1 MLHRQS
7 FMRFA
12 AALLLAAS
20 GLAFG
25 QAFPSR
31 PITIVIPFP
40 PGGVTDVSVRLIGQR
55 ISESIGQQVLIDNR
69 PGAAGMIGAEVVKK
83 SKPDGYMVY
92 VSNIGSH
99 AINEWLYSK
108 MPYDPLK
115 DFESV
120 TMMISS
126 PTLVVVPASSPV
138 KTMAELI
145 ALAKSKAG
153 KMTYAS
159 QSVGSGGHISGE
171 IVKAKNNVELVHVP
185 YKGSVPGLIDIVA
198 GRIDFMFD
206 PIVTSL
212 PFVRDGK
219 LRALGI
225 TSDKRS
231 SLAPEIPTL
240 REQGFVGYE
249 VNPWFGISA
258 PAGTP
263 RPVIE
268 RLNLEFVKALRNPDL
283 AKRLSEQ
290 GIDVSP
296 STPEEYTAYIKSET
310 ARLGEMV
317 KASGAKAD

>member
-7 FMRFA
+7 FMHFA
-12 AALLLAAS
+12 ATLLLAAS

-40 PGGVTDVSVRLIGQR
+40 PGGVTDVSVRLIGQK

-108 MPYDPLK
+108 MPYDPLR

-290 GIDVSP
+290 GLDVSP

>member
-20 GLAFG
+20 SLAFG

-83 SKPDGYMVY
+83 SRPDGYMVY

-212 PFVRDGK
+212 PFVKDGK

-263 RPVIE
+263 RAVIE
-268 RLNLEFVKALRNPDL
+268 RLNLEFVKALRNPEL

-296 STPEEYTAYIKSET
+296 STPEEYSAYIKAET

>member
-1 MLHRQS
+1 M
-7 FMRFA
+7 
-12 AALLLAAS
+12 
-20 GLAFG
+20 
-25 QAFPSR
+25 
-31 PITIVIPFP
+31 
-40 PGGVTDVSVRLIGQR
+40 
-55 ISESIGQQVLIDNR
+55 
-69 PGAAGMIGAEVVKK
+69 
-83 SKPDGYMVY
+83 
-92 VSNIGSH
+92 
-99 AINEWLYSK
+99 
-108 MPYDPLK
+108 
-115 DFESV
+115 
-120 TMMISS
+120 
-126 PTLVVVPASSPV
+126 
-138 KTMAELI
+138 
-145 ALAKSKAG
+145 
-153 KMTYAS
+153 
-159 QSVGSGGHISGE
+159 
-171 IVKAKNNVELVHVP
+171 P

>member
-7 FMRFA
+7 FMHFA
-12 AALLLAAS
+12 GTLLLAAS

-40 PGGVTDVSVRLIGQR
+40 PGGVTDVSVRLIGQK

-108 MPYDPLK
+108 MPYDPLR

>member
-20 GLAFG
+20 SVAFG

-120 TMMISS
+120 SMMISS
-126 PTLVVVPASSPV
+126 PTLVVVPSSSPV

-212 PFVRDGK
+212 PFVKDGK

-231 SLAPEIPTL
+231 PLAPEIPTL

-263 RPVIE
+263 RPVID

-296 STPEEYTAYIKSET
+296 GTPEEYTAYIKSET

>member
-20 GLAFG
+20 SLAFG
-25 QAFPSR
+25 QVFPSR

-40 PGGVTDVSVRLIGQR
+40 PGGVTDVSVRLIGQK

-83 SKPDGYMVY
+83 AKPDGYMVY

-126 PTLVVVPASSPV
+126 PTLVVVPSSSPV

-212 PFVRDGK
+212 PFVKDGK

-268 RLNLEFVKALRNPDL
+268 RLNLEFVKALRNPEL

-296 STPEEYTAYIKSET
+296 STPEEYSAYIKAET

>member
-1 MLHRQS
+1 MFIRQS
-7 FMRFA
+7 FKYFAA
-12 AALLLAAS
+12 AALLAVS

-31 PITIVIPFP
+31 AITIVIPFP
-40 PGGVTDVSVRLIGQR
+40 PGGVTDVSVRLIGQKV
-55 ISESIGQQVLIDNR
+55 SENIGQQVLIDNR

-83 SKPDGYMVY
+83 AKPDGYMLY

-99 AINEWLYSK
+99 AINESLYSK

-120 TMMISS
+120 TSLISS
-126 PTLVVVPASSPV
+126 PTLVLVPVSSPA
-138 KTMAELI
+138 KNMAELI
-145 ALAKSKAG
+145 ALAKSKGG

-206 PIVTSL
+206 PIVTAL
-212 PFVRDGK
+212 PFTRDGK
-219 LRALGI
+219 VRALGI
-225 TSDKRS
+225 TADKRS

-240 REQGFVGYE
+240 REQGFTGYE

-268 RLNLEFVKALRNPDL
+268 RLNAEFVKVLRSPDII
-283 AKRLSEQ
+283 KRLNDQ
-290 GIDVSP
+290 GIDVLP
-296 STPEEYTAYIKSET
+296 STPEEYTAFIKAET
-310 ARLGEMV
+310 VRLGEMV

>member
-1 MLHRQS
+1 MLHPQS

-20 GLAFG
+20 SLAFG

-40 PGGVTDVSVRLIGQR
+40 PGGVTDVSVRLIGQK
-55 ISESIGQQVLIDNR
+55 ISESTGQQVLIDNR

-145 ALAKSKAG
+145 TLAKSKAG

-268 RLNLEFVKALRNPDL
+268 RLNVEFLKALRNPDL

>member
-1 MLHRQS
+1 MSHRQS
-7 FMRFA
+7 FKCFA
-12 AALLLAAS
+12 ATLLLAAS
-20 GLAFG
+20 HLAFG

-40 PGGVTDVSVRLIGQR
+40 PGGVTDVSVRLIGQKM
-55 ISESIGQQVLIDNR
+55 SESIGQSVIIDNR

-83 SKPDGYMVY
+83 SKPDGYTLY

-99 AINEWLYSK
+99 GINETLYSK
-108 MPYDPLK
+108 LPYDPQK

-120 TMMISS
+120 TLMISS
-126 PTLVVVPASSPV
+126 PNLVLVPVASPV

-145 ALAKSKAG
+145 ALARAKAG

-171 IVKAKNNVELVHVP
+171 IVKSKNNLELVHVP
-185 YKGSVPGLIDIVA
+185 YKGSTPALIDIVA

-206 PIVTSL
+206 PIITAL
-212 PFVRDGK
+212 PFTRDGK
-219 LRALGI
+219 VRALGI

-268 RLNLEFVKALRNPDL
+268 RLNAEFVKVLRNPEIV
-283 AKRLSEQ
+283 KRLNDQ

-296 STPEEYTAYIKSET
+296 STPEEYTAFIKSET
-310 ARLGEMV
+310 VRLGEMV